1 MRKRFCKSGKPF
13 NQADA
18 GPGESL
24 REIFLTFDLK
34 DFRDEIVFWLELS
47 LSNDRGAYLEGKD
60 REDVMD
66 FCHELIKLVEA
77 FYLLSI
83 TGTRHKKPKT
93 VISPAKRNISRK
105 ERQLL
110 LIEPEEIEVPG
121 KAIIHFRKMFSSSY
135 VDLEMLDLLDSVITY
150 EGIKEVNR
158 QNLVLFYQCVR
169 YLIASAYTFEKESPK
184 N

>member
-13 NQADA
+13 YQADA
-18 GPGESL
+18 DPGESL

-34 DFRDEIVFWLELS
+34 DFHDEIVFWLELS
-47 LSNDRGAYLEGKD
+47 LTNDRGAYQEGKD

-66 FCHELIKLVEA
+66 FCHELIKLVDA
-77 FYLLSI
+77 FYMLSI
-83 TGTRHKKPKT
+83 TGIRHKKHKT
-93 VISPAKRNISRK
+93 VISPSKRNIGGK
-105 ERQLL
+105 ETQLL
-110 LIEPEEIEVPG
+110 LIDPEEIGTPDTI
-121 KAIIHFRKMFSSSY
+121 IIHFREMFSSSY

-150 EGIKEVNR
+150 EGIKQVNR

-169 YLIASAYTFEKESPK
+169 YFIASAYTFKKSTK